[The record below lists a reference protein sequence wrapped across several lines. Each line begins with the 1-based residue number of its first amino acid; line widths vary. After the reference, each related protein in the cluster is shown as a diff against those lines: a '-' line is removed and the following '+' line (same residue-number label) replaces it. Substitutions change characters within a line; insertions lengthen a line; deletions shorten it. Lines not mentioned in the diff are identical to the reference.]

1 MSHVDDGTLHA
12 LVDNALDAAE
22 RAEVEAHLATCGDCA
37 RRFAEATAMARQ
49 VLTLLGALDEV
60 PTRVRVVPP
69 AAAPSVASLPD
80 IPPLRRRVFTLR
92 RVAIAASLLMVAGV
106 SYEVGTRREH
116 LEMQAPPPSVAS
128 QARTA
133 APRVAT
139 PSVVE
144 ATADS
149 FVPPQASPLRQ
160 PVRTGPRNDSELTIA
175 DRTDVAVAKSAPPVA
190 AAAAQPMPP
199 KALSMPLPAVAVAD
213 VARDSVADRAAA
225 AQAGADAL
233 GRVQA
238 REAAAAQRDTRASDI
253 ATRMRTASPRLE
265 SVVVTGAGGARPA
278 ATAPRTAAAGAVANA
293 VANAAARAIVTLPG
307 YTATDEESVPATT
320 RRRYVS
326 SSGTALTLLIV
337 QASADAR
344 KRADAAA
351 DAAPQFTVTALNGRS
366 IVRWH
371 ARGMD
376 YELQG
381 ALAPDSLVKLATQ
394 LR

>member
-1 MSHVDDGTLHA
+1 
-12 LVDNALDAAE
+12 
-22 RAEVEAHLATCGDCA
+22 
-37 RRFAEATAMARQ
+37 MARQ

-69 AAAPSVASLPD
+69 TTAPAVESLSVESLPD
-80 IPPLRRRVFTLR
+80 ITPLRRRVFTLR

-106 SYEVGTRREH
+106 SYEVGTRREQ
-116 LEMQAPPPSVAS
+116 LELQAPPPSVAS
-128 QARTA
+128 QTRTA

-144 ATADS
+144 AAADS
-149 FVPPQASPLRQ
+149 IATQAVSPSRQ
-160 PVRTGPRNDSELTIA
+160 RVRSGPRSDSELTVA
-175 DRTDVAVAKSAPPVA
+175 DRNDVAVAKSAAPVA
-190 AAAAQPMPP
+190 AAPARPMTT
-199 KALSMPLPAVAVAD
+199 KALSMPLPAVAIAD
-213 VARDSVADRAAA
+213 VARDSAAERAAA
-225 AQAGADAL
+225 AQAGAEAL

-238 REAAAAQRDTRASDI
+238 REAAGAQRANRSADI
-253 ATRMRTASPRLE
+253 AARMRNAPLRLE
-265 SVVVTGAGGARPA
+265 SVVVTGAGGSRQP
-278 ATAPRTAAAGAVANA
+278 ATAPSAVDAAAGAVANA
-293 VANAAARAIVTLPG
+293 IAPKIATLPG
-307 YTATDEESVPATT
+307 YVATDEESVPATT

-351 DAAPQFTVTALNGRS
+351 DAAPQFIVTALSGRS

-371 ARGMD
+371 TGGLD
-376 YELQG
+376 YELRG
-381 ALAPDSLVKLATQ
+381 ALPPDSLVKLATQ